1 MAKQE
6 RSVLQEAIDEMRELI
21 SDEEFMDFSMSYM
34 RAHPDMFSAVI
45 GDKYTFLEN
54 YVYAKGIRRCIRE
67 IHEDDRLV
75 A

>member
-34 RAHPDMFSAVI
+34 RTHPDMFSAVI
-45 GDKYTFLEN
+45 EN
-54 YVYAKGIRRCIRE
+54 NT
-67 IHEDDRLV
+67 HL
-75 A
+75 